1 LGGAARL
8 RLLLDTHIWAWGL
21 LEPERLPSRVA
32 TALEREDNERWLS
45 SISVWEILLLF
56 EKGRLESPPDP
67 TKWIRE
73 KLEVSAMR
81 EAILNHEVAL
91 EGRNVRLPHGDPA
104 DRLIIATARV
114 YELTLVTAD
123 ERLIR
128 ARSCRLLS
136 ARR

>member
-1 LGGAARL
+1 
-8 RLLLDTHIWAWGL
+8 
-21 LEPERLPSRVA
+21 
-32 TALEREDNERWLS
+32 LEREDNERWLS

-56 EKGRLESPPDP
+56 EKGRLDSPPDP

-91 EGRNVRLPHGDPA
+91 EGRSVRLPHGDPA
-104 DRLIIATARV
+104 DRLLIATARV